1 VEVKN
6 SSVLISLLPLFWET
20 VWVAKVQARK
30 RFPTRRVQQGLSLS
44 VKLIDL
50 KQVLKAQI

>member
-6 SSVLISLLPLFWET
+6 SSVLLSLLPLFWET

-30 RFPTRRVQQGLSLS
+30 RIPTRRVQQGMALP
-44 VKLIDL
+44 VKLIDF
-50 KQVLKAQI
+50 KQVLKAQN